1 MKDTNSDF
9 NATGT
14 VTVKDRREFTMDGV
28 KNILSFDDSV
38 ITLETT
44 LGDVNIE
51 GVGLKIETLKEDGRI
66 SIKGQ
71 IDAFFFSGIKQK
83 RGLFSGVFG

>member
-28 KNILSFDDSV
+28 KNILSFDDSG

-83 RGLFSGVFG
+83 RGLFSGFFG